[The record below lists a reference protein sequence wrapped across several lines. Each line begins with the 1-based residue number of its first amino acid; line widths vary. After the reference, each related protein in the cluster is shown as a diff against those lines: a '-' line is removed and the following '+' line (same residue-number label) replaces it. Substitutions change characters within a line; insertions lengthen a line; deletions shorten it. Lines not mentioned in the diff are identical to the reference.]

1 MQPSRTMDVAGTR
14 LEYDLPSEGAMA
26 TQTANLK
33 ETQHADQQPEL
44 IATTFGNL
52 TRSEIRDWERMLGQ
66 KLIRI
71 ANEPSTQAQPVQ
83 RSNSKPRHQ
92 R

>member
-1 MQPSRTMDVAGTR
+1 MIK
-14 LEYDLPSEGAMA
+14 LSEGVMA

-33 ETQHADQQPEL
+33 EPHHADQQPEL

-52 TRSEIRDWERMLGQ
+52 TRAEIRDWERMLGQ
-66 KLIRI
+66 KLLRI

-83 RSNSKPRHQ
+83 QSSNKPRHQ